1 MCDKNGN
8 VLSEGGDVIG
18 KAEVVPEGEREGLK
32 EGPFAELSGCTV
44 TKEGKVV
51 TPGGDVVG
59 RLVSGDPK
67 VLFGRTVDDDG
78 DILDKNGNTLGKAER
93 WEEPVVE
100 KKKNPLAGRRVNK
113 EGNVVD
119 EDGNLIGKLTDGKL
133 SICAGKEIDND
144 GDVVDS
150 KGSTIGHVSLL
161 EDIPE
166 EPKEEESVEDK
177 EKREQVEKDKKLAAQ
192 LAGCLEQCLDKVR
205 PICKMITEVSRQ
217 PHTLQIPVH
226 C

>member
-1 MCDKNGN
+1 M
-8 VLSEGGDVIG
+8 
-18 KAEVVPEGEREGLK
+18 
-32 EGPFAELSGCTV
+32 

-93 WEEPVVE
+93 WEEPFVE
-100 KKKNPLAGRRVNK
+100 EKKNPLAGRRVNK

-133 SICAGKEIDND
+133 SICAGKVVDND

-150 KGSTIGHVSLL
+150 KGATIGHVSLIG
-161 EDIPE
+161 DIPE
-166 EPKEEESVEDK
+166 ELKEEETAEDK
-177 EKREQVEKDKKLAAQ
+177 EKREKVEQDKKLAAQ
-192 LAGCLEQCLDKVR
+192 LAGCLETALDKVR
-205 PICKMITEVSRQ
+205 PICKMITEVSKLPLPLTSSVSLTNSIENR
-217 PHTLQIPVH
+217 
-226 C
+226 